1 MSQSSEQGRKCHQ
14 NLTAAKPLKKRR
26 HSCNALQLSHLHN
39 TSIPIHPVD
48 SLMLEASRQQQALRI
63 LAQVYYLPVIYPNT
77 NNIFSR
83 YSNIL
88 TTPQNLNYALD
99 TVSIGS
105 NLLLQGQDYSINA
118 DVVQSTQDENS
129 SSMQETETQG
139 AQESADSDSVQTLS
153 QTHDIG
159 SITTMTLFHP
169 SDEQRLSSLQC
180 RLREQIEF
188 FTATS
193 EDVDTYSRGRNKNV
207 KVGQVGI
214 RCIHCSAV
222 PVKDRSKGSS
232 YFPSTLTGIYQA
244 AQNMHKYHICLG
256 KTGELQVEDTM
267 SSKSCDGGGKGYWST
282 SAELMG
288 VIETGV
294 GLRLRTCGSDMDRFC
309 YEVDQSSL
317 RQIELATKDD
327 TNIIN
332 PNDKSLTTDY
342 IFMLFSQLSTSN
354 RPAKKGNLNRMPGL
368 ICKHCNACDESG
380 AFFRKKVSSLSKNEN
395 LDLIDC
401 HLSQCRYCPDE
412 IKVTLKKL
420 KELHDYHVRKL
431 KRGDRKKF
439 FTRIITRMNEQTL

>member
-1 MSQSSEQGRKCHQ
+1 
-14 NLTAAKPLKKRR
+14 
-26 HSCNALQLSHLHN
+26 
-39 TSIPIHPVD
+39 
-48 SLMLEASRQQQALRI
+48 MLEASRQQQALRI